1 MSGDGVM
8 TGNDGGRDGP
18 APLRLFISYS
28 RGDQAAALPVI
39 KALEQQGYSV
49 WWDGLLVGGDNFL
62 PTTQAALENADA
74 VVVLWSKVAVD
85 SHWVRDEATVARD
98 RRRLVPL
105 TIDGSLPP
113 LGFRQFQ
120 VIDLSGWSGKADAPE
135 FRRIISG
142 IAAVAGAA
150 PPAAPLA
157 TAALAAPASPPR
169 PNRRA
174 VLAGG
179 LGVVAAGAGAAAWRW
194 LRPAGAAASQN
205 SIAVLPFRNL
215 SGNAAQDYFAEGLAE
230 ELRTT
235 LSLNRQLL
243 VSGAASAGGFRAA
256 DADTRRIA
264 TALGVSNL
272 LLGTVRQTGDR
283 VRITARLVDGST
295 GLDRWAKSF
304 DQQMADV
311 LAAQARLATTVADSL
326 ISSLEEDNGW
336 SGQRPGGTS
345 DTGAFDAYV
354 KGQALYG
361 SDYPAALKAF
371 DAAIARDGRY
381 GAALAARARTLG
393 VMANIEASPARAAT
407 RRRDAMATARH
418 AIEIAPTMAEGH
430 AALGFLLLSQ
440 LEFEAARGPY
450 QKSFELGLGNAPILA
465 SYAEFSAYTGDFGHA
480 DAAIERSVK
489 LDPLNP
495 AIFRSAGVVALLA
508 RRLEA
513 ARTAAQTALSLNPR
527 IRVAHHTLGDVA
539 LLAGDYATARAQFA
553 EEPDRLTQLR
563 GLAIADAKLR
573 GPAAG
578 DAQMASLVREFGDGG
593 LYQQVQVLAQW
604 GQIEAAL
611 AALDRAVVARDSGL
625 VLALKDPM
633 LDPLRQQPRFQ
644 AVLAGLGLTR
654 AD

>member
-1 MSGDGVM
+1 MSGDGKV
-8 TGNDGGRDGP
+8 TGNEDGRDGP

-28 RGDQAAALPVI
+28 RSDQAAALPVI

-85 SHWVRDEATVARD
+85 SHWVRDEATVGRD

-120 VIDLSGWSGKADAPE
+120 VIDLSGWNGKADAPE
-135 FRRIISG
+135 FRRIMSG

-150 PPAAPLA
+150 APPAAP
-157 TAALAAPASPPR
+157 TAPVSPPR

-179 LGVVAAGAGAAAWRW
+179 LAVLGVGAGAAAWRW
-194 LRPAGAAASQN
+194 LRPSDAAASEN

-215 SGNAAQDYFAEGLAE
+215 SGNSAQDYFAEGLAE

-256 DADTRRIA
+256 EADTRRIA
-264 TALGVSNL
+264 SALGVSNL

-311 LAAQARLATTVADSL
+311 LAAQAQLATTVADSL
-326 ISSLEEDNGW
+326 VSSLTQDNDW
-336 SGQRPGGTS
+336 SGQRPGGTA

-361 SDYPAALKAF
+361 SDYPAALAAF
-371 DAAIARDGRY
+371 DAAIARDARY

-393 VMANIEASPARAAT
+393 VMANIEANPARAAA
-407 RRRDAMATARH
+407 RRRDAMATARR

-508 RRLEA
+508 RRREA

-539 LLAGDYATARAQFA
+539 LLAGDYAEARAQFA
-553 EEPDRLTQLR
+553 LEPDRLTQLR

-578 DAQMASLVREFGDGG
+578 DAQMATLVREFGDGG

-604 GQIEAAL
+604 GLIEAAL
-611 AALDRAVVARDSGL
+611 TALDRAVAIRDSGL

-644 AVLAGLGLTR
+644 AVLTGLGLVNP
-654 AD
+654 D